1 MTLAEACDPLF
12 QYICRLNRS
21 ARRGVSLEL
30 NTVRGEIGGL
40 FDEMRRSS
48 SSAGQEEAYEK
59 VRLPLMYFVDYMI
72 KESTL
77 DFARQWEELA
87 HAEDKF
93 AGDEDFFDLLDETL
107 ADQSQQAVDRLEVFY
122 TCIGLGMVGFYVG
135 QPEFLRKKMME
146 ISSRLRGRIDADET
160 ARICPDAYEHVNT
173 ANLVP
178 NTGRSL
184 ARIFVVLIVLVVVLI
199 VGNVVLYKQS
209 SSELIQ
215 ALKRLSDDGAATANR
230 EG

>member
-1 MTLAEACDPLF
+1 MRLVEICDPLF
-12 QYICRLNRS
+12 QYVCRLNRS

-30 NTVRGEIGGL
+30 NTVRSEIIGL
-40 FDEMRRSS
+40 FDEMRRT
-48 SSAGQEEAYEK
+48 AGANGLEDQYEQ

-77 DFARQWEELA
+77 DFARHWDELA

-107 ADQSQQAVDRLEVFY
+107 ADQSQHAADRLEVFY

-160 ARICPDAYEHVNT
+160 ARICPDAYDHVNT

-184 ARIFVVLIVLVVVLI
+184 MGIVVALIVLVIVLI
-199 VGNVVLYKQS
+199 AGNVVLYQQS
-209 SSELIQ
+209 SKDLRR
-215 ALKRLSDDGAATANR
+215 ALDRLSDNGASAPDG